1 MRLMFKI
8 TYEYINA
15 MKYVYN
21 EYNEMIK
28 RKKII
33 EEIKWRQSSTSLRGG
48 G

>member
-1 MRLMFKI
+1 MRLMFKN

-28 RKKII
+28 TLNKK
-33 EEIKWRQSSTSLRGG
+33 
-48 G
+48 